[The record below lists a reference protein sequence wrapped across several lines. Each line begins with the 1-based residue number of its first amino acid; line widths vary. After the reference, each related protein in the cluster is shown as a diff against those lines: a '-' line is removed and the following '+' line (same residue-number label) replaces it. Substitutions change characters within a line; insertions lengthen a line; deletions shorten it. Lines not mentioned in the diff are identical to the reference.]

1 MQFMNET
8 ILVHESPSTI
18 AICVNVTITTLLL
31 IILIIIL
38 IILKRAKKENVIR
51 LIPLLSVRRSILTK
65 GDQLPSPRLCNCI
78 VFHFWV
84 IFLKFGYNSIFFS
97 FWRNLSS
104 KHCLSTFSIIVVV
117 IITFKANS
125 GRFSA
130 FQIFSQPQ
138 SYAPNPCS
146 KRGWL
151 VMTLP
156 EKNLRVAL

>member
-8 ILVHESPSTI
+8 ILVHKSPSTVI
-18 AICVNVTITTLLL
+18 ICVIVTITTLHL
-31 IILIIIL
+31 IML

-84 IFLKFGYNSIFFS
+84 IFLKFGYNSIFLVFGAIS
-97 FWRNLSS
+97 ETNCSCNLSS

-138 SYAPNPCS
+138 SYAS
-146 KRGWL
+146 VHAQREAGS
-151 VMTLP
+151 
-156 EKNLRVAL
+156 